1 MCLFVFVD
9 RDHLR
14 SRGLAVQ
21 RNLFDQSTG
30 LMRPKNRN
38 GQFDHNFLPHRWG
51 GAYTEGSAWH
61 HSFPPYA
68 IQELAKIHGGKV
80 RNGTSGVIGRPCLVV
95 RLFYYLFISMSP
107 SVRDCM
113 LMYASLSL
121 VALRPFY
128 FFFFLNQC
136 EGQSVAQVA

>member
-1 MCLFVFVD
+1 MRVSISFNFFFMNLVD

-80 RNGTSGVIGRPCLVV
+80 RSSAPR
-95 RLFYYLFISMSP
+95 RS
-107 SVRDCM
+107 
-113 LMYASLSL
+113 
-121 VALRPFY
+121 
-128 FFFFLNQC
+128 
-136 EGQSVAQVA
+136 